1 MFAKG
6 RTNYQAMVEDK
17 AESLK
22 LLLSV
27 VPDYISDM
35 KKKIEE
41 QVHLET
47 EEYIEWD
54 EDAKKE
60 IVRTWH
66 PSIDTTIFDDMLSDF
81 YASMIQRIYSF
92 CEICM
97 SELCRDRGTLKP
109 KRGTSKEGQANM
121 HRGPILVTL
130 YKTIQLE
137 NGLSLP
143 ELDEVWKGYHDFRID
158 RNRLT
163 HELLVQKYTEDYLK
177 QNLDEIQTLL
187 ISTEQAILTN
197 KQ

>member
-27 VPDYISDM
+27 VPAYINGI
-35 KKKIEE
+35 KKRAEE
-41 QVHLET
+41 EANSVS
-47 EEYIEWD
+47 EEYTEWD
-54 EDAKKE
+54 ENAQKE

-66 PSIDTTIFDDMLSDF
+66 PLVDTTIFDDMLCDF

-97 SELCRDRGTLKP
+97 SELCRDKGSLKP
-109 KRGTSKEGQANM
+109 KRGTTKSGHAKRR
-121 HRGPILVTL
+121 RGPILAAH
-130 YKTIQLE
+130 YKTIQQE
-137 NGLSLP
+137 NDLSLP
-143 ELDEVWKGYHDFRID
+143 EIADIWKGYQAFRID

-163 HELLVQKYTEDYLK
+163 HKLLMKKYNEGYLR
-177 QNLDEIQTLL
+177 QNIDDVQTLL
-187 ISTEQAILTN
+187 LSTEHAILTS
-197 KQ
+197 KK